1 LLYKI
6 IYNKKYT
13 TKSIQQKVYNKK
25 YSTKLFNK
33 TIQYSKNMKQSLS
46 GYVNTA
52 TPMHEM
58 FMKRED
64 DSDDGT
70 SDSDSS
76 SAPAAQVYRQRH
88 ISNKDHRFASIAL
101 EEAAK
106 STLLMQHGCIA
117 VLSGKIIAKGCN
129 NIRSHSKDG
138 LLHYRKCCSAHAEIC
153 VLHKL
158 CITELP
164 PKVVQKIVLYIVR
177 RSRSGDM
184 VESAPCFHCTIRMK
198 KLNIKAIVFSN
209 SEGELEKR
217 RMNEYDS
224 DKLTYGAKRVI
235 EPTFYIR

>member
-1 LLYKI
+1 MNLFLLYKI

-13 TKSIQQKVYNKK
+13 TKIFKKSIQEK
-25 YSTKLFNK
+25 YSRT
-33 TIQYSKNMKQSLS
+33 MKPNLS
-46 GYVNTA
+46 GYTNTA

-58 FMKRED
+58 FMSCHDAMVD
-64 DSDDGT
+64 DISS

-76 SAPAAQVYRQRH
+76 VVQVYRQRH

-101 EEAAK
+101 DEAAK

-129 NIRSHSKDG
+129 NIRCHSKDG

-164 PKVVQKIVLYIVR
+164 AKIVQKIVLYIVR

-198 KLNIKAIVFSN
+198 KLNIKAIVYSN

-235 EPTFYIR
+235 DP

>member
-1 LLYKI
+1 
-6 IYNKKYT
+6 
-13 TKSIQQKVYNKK
+13 
-25 YSTKLFNK
+25 
-33 TIQYSKNMKQSLS
+33 MKPSLS
-46 GYVNTA
+46 GYINTA

-58 FMKRED
+58 FMSCED
-64 DSDDGT
+64 DSNDDS

-76 SAPAAQVYRQRH
+76 SVSAGRVYPQRH

-101 EEAAK
+101 DEAAK

-117 VLSGKIIAKGCN
+117 VLSGKVIAKGCN

-138 LLHYRKCCSAHAEIC
+138 LLNYRKCCSAHAEIC

-164 PKVVQKIVLYIVR
+164 PKIVQKIVLYIVR
-177 RSRSGDM
+177 RSRSGGM

-198 KLNIKAIVFSN
+198 KLNIKAIVYSN
-209 SEGELEKR
+209 SDGELEKR

-224 DKLTYGAKRVI
+224 NKLTYGAKRVI

>member
-1 LLYKI
+1 MCKQ
-6 IYNKKYT
+6 KY
-13 TKSIQQKVYNKK
+13 
-25 YSTKLFNK
+25 LR
-33 TIQYSKNMKQSLS
+33 NMKQNLS
-46 GYVNTA
+46 AGCINNA

-58 FMKRED
+58 FMD
-64 DSDDGT
+64 WCDNIGGVGVGVGA
-70 SDSDSS
+70 DSDS
-76 SAPAAQVYRQRH
+76 PTQVYRQRH
-88 ISNKDHRFASIAL
+88 ISNKDQRFANIAL
-101 EEAAK
+101 DEAAK

-117 VLSGKIIAKGCN
+117 VLSGKVIAKGCN
-129 NIRSHSKDG
+129 NIRCHSKDG

-164 PKVVQKIVLYIVR
+164 PKIVQKIVLYIVR
-177 RSRSGDM
+177 RSRSGGM

-209 SEGELEKR
+209 SDGELEKR

-224 DKLTYGAKRVI
+224 NKLTYGAKRVI

>member
-1 LLYKI
+1 
-6 IYNKKYT
+6 
-13 TKSIQQKVYNKK
+13 
-25 YSTKLFNK
+25 
-33 TIQYSKNMKQSLS
+33 MKQKLPFVTAYYGDSS
-46 GYVNTA
+46 GTGSINTA

-58 FMKRED
+58 FMNSRDVMVDENI
-64 DSDDGT
+64 GC
-70 SDSDSS
+70 DSDSS
-76 SAPAAQVYRQRH
+76 VLQAYRQRH

-101 EEAAK
+101 DEAAK

-117 VLSGKIIAKGCN
+117 VLSGKVIAKGCN
-129 NIRSHSKDG
+129 NIRCHSKDG

-164 PKVVQKIVLYIVR
+164 PKIVQKIVLYIVR
-177 RSRSGDM
+177 RSRSGGM

-209 SEGELEKR
+209 SDGELEKR

-235 EPTFYIR
+235 DPSFYIR

>member
-1 LLYKI
+1 
-6 IYNKKYT
+6 
-13 TKSIQQKVYNKK
+13 
-25 YSTKLFNK
+25 
-33 TIQYSKNMKQSLS
+33 MKQSLSGS

-58 FMKRED
+58 FMD
-64 DSDDGT
+64 WCDDVGGVGVGADSDLPT
-70 SDSDSS
+70 
-76 SAPAAQVYRQRH
+76 QVYRQRH
-88 ISNKDHRFASIAL
+88 ISNKDQRFANIAL
-101 EEAAK
+101 DEAAK

-117 VLSGKIIAKGCN
+117 VLSGKVIAKGCN
-129 NIRSHSKDG
+129 NIRCHSKDG

-164 PKVVQKIVLYIVR
+164 PKIVQKIVLYIVR
-177 RSRSGDM
+177 RSRSGGM

-217 RMNEYDS
+217 RMSEYDS
-224 DKLTYGAKRVI
+224 NKLTYGAKRVI

>member
-1 LLYKI
+1 MKHTQNI
-6 IYNKKYT
+6 CIG
-13 TKSIQQKVYNKK
+13 SI
-25 YSTKLFNK
+25 
-33 TIQYSKNMKQSLS
+33 
-46 GYVNTA
+46 NTA

-58 FMKRED
+58 FMNRCD
-64 DSDDGT
+64 DAHDSSG

-76 SAPAAQVYRQRH
+76 SSSSSSSIRVYRQRH
-88 ISNKDHRFASIAL
+88 ISNKDQRFASIAL
-101 EEAAK
+101 DEAAK

-117 VLSGKIIAKGCN
+117 VLSGKIIAKACN

-164 PKVVQKIVLYIVR
+164 PKIVQKIVLYIVR
-177 RSRSGDM
+177 RSRSGGM
-184 VESAPCFHCTIRMK
+184 VDSAPCYHCTIRMK
-198 KLNIKAIVFSN
+198 KLNIKAIVYSN
-209 SEGELEKR
+209 SYGELEKK

-235 EPTFYIR
+235 DPTFYIR

>member
-1 LLYKI
+1 
-6 IYNKKYT
+6 
-13 TKSIQQKVYNKK
+13 
-25 YSTKLFNK
+25 
-33 TIQYSKNMKQSLS
+33 MKQKLPFVTAYYGDSS
-46 GYVNTA
+46 GTGSINNA

-58 FMKRED
+58 FMNSRDVMVDENI
-64 DSDDGT
+64 GC
-70 SDSDSS
+70 DSDSS
-76 SAPAAQVYRQRH
+76 VFQAYRQRH

-101 EEAAK
+101 DEAAK

-117 VLSGKIIAKGCN
+117 VLSGKVIAKGCN
-129 NIRSHSKDG
+129 NIRCHSKDG

-164 PKVVQKIVLYIVR
+164 PKIVQKIVLYIVR
-177 RSRSGDM
+177 RSRSGGM

>member
-1 LLYKI
+1 
-6 IYNKKYT
+6 
-13 TKSIQQKVYNKK
+13 
-25 YSTKLFNK
+25 
-33 TIQYSKNMKQSLS
+33 MKPSLS
-46 GYVNTA
+46 GYINAA

-58 FMKRED
+58 F
-64 DSDDGT
+64 T
-70 SDSDSS
+70 SCQDTIMDESIGCDSDSS
-76 SAPAAQVYRQRH
+76 SVSATQVYRQRH
-88 ISNKDHRFASIAL
+88 ISNKDQRFASIAL
-101 EEAAK
+101 DEAAK

-117 VLSGKIIAKGCN
+117 VLSGKVIAKGCN
-129 NIRSHSKDG
+129 NIRCHSKDG

-164 PKVVQKIVLYIVR
+164 PKIVQKIVLYIVR
-177 RSRSGDM
+177 RSRSGGM

-209 SEGELEKR
+209 SDGELEKR

>member
-1 LLYKI
+1 
-6 IYNKKYT
+6 
-13 TKSIQQKVYNKK
+13 
-25 YSTKLFNK
+25 
-33 TIQYSKNMKQSLS
+33 MKQSLS

-58 FMKRED
+58 FMNCED
-64 DSDDGT
+64 DIDDGA
-70 SDSDSS
+70 SDSDTSS
-76 SAPAAQVYRQRH
+76 VRVYRQRH

-101 EEAAK
+101 DEAAK

-138 LLHYRKCCSAHAEIC
+138 LLNYRKCCSAHAEIC

-164 PKVVQKIVLYIVR
+164 PKIVQKIVLYIVR
-177 RSRSGDM
+177 RSRSGGM
-184 VESAPCFHCTIRMK
+184 VESAPCFHCTSRMK
-198 KLNIKAIVFSN
+198 KLNIKAIVYSN
-209 SEGELEKR
+209 SDGELEKR

-235 EPTFYIR
+235 DPTFYIR

>member
-1 LLYKI
+1 MKPSLLP
-6 IYNKKYT
+6 
-13 TKSIQQKVYNKK
+13 
-25 YSTKLFNK
+25 
-33 TIQYSKNMKQSLS
+33 

-58 FMKRED
+58 FMSCDD
-64 DSDDGT
+64 DSDDGA
-70 SDSDSS
+70 SDPDSS
-76 SAPAAQVYRQRH
+76 SASAGQVYPQRH

-101 EEAAK
+101 DEAAK

-117 VLSGKIIAKGCN
+117 VLSGKVIAKGCN

-138 LLHYRKCCSAHAEIC
+138 LLNYRKCCSAHAEIC

-164 PKVVQKIVLYIVR
+164 PKIVQKIVLYIVR
-177 RSRSGDM
+177 RSRSGGM

-198 KLNIKAIVFSN
+198 KLNIKAIVYSN
-209 SEGELEKR
+209 SDGELEKR

-224 DKLTYGAKRVI
+224 NKLTYGAKRVI

>member
-1 LLYKI
+1 MCKAE
-6 IYNKKYT
+6 
-13 TKSIQQKVYNKK
+13 
-25 YSTKLFNK
+25 
-33 TIQYSKNMKQSLS
+33 YSKTMKQNLS
-46 GYVNTA
+46 AGYINTA

-58 FMKRED
+58 FMD
-64 DSDDGT
+64 WCDNISGVGVGVGVGT
-70 SDSDSS
+70 DSDS
-76 SAPAAQVYRQRH
+76 PTQVYRQRH
-88 ISNKDHRFASIAL
+88 ISNKDQRFANIAL
-101 EEAAK
+101 DEAAK

-117 VLSGKIIAKGCN
+117 VLSGKVIAKGCN
-129 NIRSHSKDG
+129 NIRCHSKDG

-164 PKVVQKIVLYIVR
+164 PKIVQKIVLYIVR
-177 RSRSGDM
+177 RSRSGGM

-224 DKLTYGAKRVI
+224 NKLTYGAKRVI